1 MKILNRILAISA
13 ILAAPNAFPGVPVTS
28 FRCDSPARDWRHSSL
43 TGNGTLGAMVEGH
56 VADEVIH
63 LSHSRIYMPMD
74 PELDNGAR
82 DPFMAA
88 CDLKISTDID
98 SWSDYRRRT
107 IFRTGEVIVDAKDGE
122 GRLYRRHVFAS
133 RPDGVI
139 AIKIDDAAEREVFF
153 ALDALPISGFREAR
167 IFETGVR
174 RFEVGKRDGF
184 LFYRCEFS
192 NRNPWNDLS
201 GYVVALA
208 AGEGKKEAFVAIEPV
223 IKDSI
228 ASDPFPSMRKRL
240 SAAVAAG
247 YDLLL
252 SRHVPVMDGLFSR
265 VSLGLDCDDPRI
277 ARYFSAGRYN
287 IISSTGDDHVPNL
300 QGLWA
305 ASWCEPWGEVY
316 KESGH
321 LPCATAFYNRGNM
334 TEFNEVLLKWME
346 RKAKDPRHAHQ
357 RTGRLP
363 YRLLD
368 GYRHTLDAD
377 WLKRIDGMVKEY
389 GERAPLSA
397 DNPAALLDVLFEDRP
412 ADFVTNSTLIA
423 VARAAVAKGLSDE
436 AAATNKALDYV
447 RLGLVA
453 CKLLD
458 AESAEKCLAHLTD
471 GYWTDGG
478 GSFHARG
485 SAFNMD
491 ASGGYPY
498 LITEMIVH
506 GEEEGLRFFPAKPK
520 SWRSGKVKGLLL
532 RGAVKLEDLSWNGD
546 DWRALLRMHDGKL
559 LKLSRKEVPD
569 NVYYYDRHA
578 VQSDD

>member
-13 ILAAPNAFPGVPVTS
+13 ILAAPNAFSGVPVTS

-321 LPCATAFYNRGNM
+321 LQCATAFYNRGNM

>member
-192 NRNPWNDLS
+192 NRNPWNDLA

-208 AGEGKKEAFVAIEPV
+208 AGADKTEAFIAIEPV
-223 IKDSI
+223 PKGGF
-228 ASDPFPSMRKRL
+228 ANDPFPAIRKRL
-240 SAAVAAG
+240 GAAVAEG
-247 YDLLL
+247 YEKLRTRHTATSRDLF
-252 SRHVPVMDGLFSR
+252 GR
-265 VSLGLDCDDPRI
+265 VSFELDCDDPRI
-277 ARYFSAGRYN
+277 ANRFGAARYN
-287 IISSTGDDHVPNL
+287 IISSTGGDNVPNL
-300 QGLWA
+300 QGLWTG
-305 ASWCEPWGEVY
+305 SWNEPWGSIF
-316 KESGH
+316 KKNGH
-321 LPCATAFYNRGNM
+321 LPCATSFFSRGN
-334 TEFNEVLLKWME
+334 TPEFNECLAKWVE
-346 RKAKDPRHAHQ
+346 RKMKDPRVGWH
-357 RTGRLP
+357 RSSWMIPDRLRDA
-363 YRLLD
+363 YL
-368 GYRHTLDAD
+368 HTMDEA
-377 WLKRIDGMVKEY
+377 WLKRIEPLVDDA
-389 GERAPLSA
+389 APRPSPEGSSLETVFELLCDYA
-397 DNPAALLDVLFEDRP
+397 PAEVL
-412 ADFVTNSTLIA
+412 TN
-423 VARAAVAKGLSDE
+423 AAVAQAVRDFIDDKLENDPCMKAFECVCYGL
-436 AAATNKALDYV
+436 A
-447 RLGLVA
+447 A
-453 CKLLD
+453 CKLGD
-458 AESAEKCLAHLTD
+458 AERAERCLARVTD
-471 GYWTDGG
+471 GYWTKGG
-478 GSFHARG
+478 GTMHREADV
-485 SAFNMD
+485 FNMD
-491 ASGGYPY
+491 LSGGYPY
-498 LITEMIVH
+498 LVSEMLVH
-506 GEEEGLRFFPAKPK
+506 DEDGWARFMPAKPA
-520 SWRSGKVKGLLL
+520 SWRKGSIKGLLL
-532 RGAVKLEDLSWNGD
+532 RGAVILEDLSWDGD
-546 DWRALLRMHDGKL
+546 SWKAVLRFKDGTVRSIGNEDAPLGIVSYDKL
-559 LKLSRKEVPD
+559 K
-569 NVYYYDRHA
+569 
-578 VQSDD
+578 

>member
-1 MKILNRILAISA
+1 
-13 ILAAPNAFPGVPVTS
+13 
-28 FRCDSPARDWRHSSL
+28 
-43 TGNGTLGAMVEGH
+43 
-56 VADEVIH
+56 
-63 LSHSRIYMPMD
+63 
-74 PELDNGAR
+74 
-82 DPFMAA
+82 
-88 CDLKISTDID
+88 
-98 SWSDYRRRT
+98 
-107 IFRTGEVIVDAKDGE
+107 
-122 GRLYRRHVFAS
+122 
-133 RPDGVI
+133 
-139 AIKIDDAAEREVFF
+139 
-153 ALDALPISGFREAR
+153 
-167 IFETGVR
+167 
-174 RFEVGKRDGF
+174 
-184 LFYRCEFS
+184 
-192 NRNPWNDLS
+192 
-201 GYVVALA
+201 
-208 AGEGKKEAFVAIEPV
+208 
-223 IKDSI
+223 
-228 ASDPFPSMRKRL
+228 
-240 SAAVAAG
+240 
-247 YDLLL
+247 
-252 SRHVPVMDGLFSR
+252 MDGLFSR
-265 VSLGLDCDDPRI
+265 VSFGLDCDDPRI
-277 ARYFSAGRYN
+277 ARCFSAGRYN